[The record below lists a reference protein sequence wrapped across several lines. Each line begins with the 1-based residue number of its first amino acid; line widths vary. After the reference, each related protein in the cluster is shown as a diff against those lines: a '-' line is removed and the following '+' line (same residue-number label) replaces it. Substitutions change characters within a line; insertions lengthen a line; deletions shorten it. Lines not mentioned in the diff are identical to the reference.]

1 MRAVLHGTARR
12 LWSGDAGAGGRA
24 LDALMLPA
32 AAAYRATVAARNR
45 AYDVGVLRTHRVEV
59 PVISVG
65 NIAVGGTGKTPFA
78 HWLAT
83 ELRGRGRAPA
93 ILHGG
98 YAADEPALHR
108 RWAPDIPVVV
118 ERDRVAGAR
127 QAIARG
133 ADVVVLDDAFQ
144 HRRLHR
150 DLDIVLLA
158 AERWQGGAARL
169 LPRGPWREP
178 MSSLGRAHL
187 LVVTRKTAPADR
199 ARRAAA
205 EAASVTGKPVV
216 VVHLRAGRWQRAGVA
231 AGAPAHPALVVA
243 GLAEPALFVESAR
256 AAGVGVAGVLAFPDH
271 HEYRP
276 RDIDSILAA
285 AAGAPIVTT
294 EKDWTKL
301 DGRLDP
307 AQVWLLVQQVVVE
320 DGAAVLDA
328 LIRRAL
334 S

>member
-1 MRAVLHGTARR
+1 MRTALHGTARR
-12 LWSGDAGAGGRA
+12 LWSGEAGAGGRA
-24 LDALMLPA
+24 LGVLMLPA
-32 AAAYRATVAARNR
+32 AAVYRTAVAARNR
-45 AYDVGVLRTHRVEV
+45 AYDAGMLRTHRVEV

-78 HWLAT
+78 HWLAV
-83 ELRGRGRAPA
+83 ELRGRGRVPA

-108 RWAPDIPVVV
+108 RWAPDIPVIV
-118 ERDRVAGAR
+118 ERDRVAGAA
-127 QAIARG
+127 QAIAAG

-158 AERWQGGAARL
+158 AERWHGGAARL

-178 MSSLGRAHL
+178 ASALARADL
-187 LVVTRKTAPADR
+187 LVVTRKTASVER
-199 ARRAAA
+199 ARLAAA
-205 EAASVTGKPVV
+205 EAASASGRPAVLVQ
-216 VVHLRAGRWQRAGVA
+216 LRASRWQRAGQP
-231 AGAPAHPALVVA
+231 AGAPAQPAVVVA

-256 AAGVGVAGVLAFPDH
+256 AAGAGIAGVLTFADH
-271 HEYRP
+271 HEYRA
-276 RDIDSILAA
+276 RDIDNILAA

-294 EKDWTKL
+294 EKDWTRL
-301 DGRLDP
+301 DGRLDA
-307 AQVWLLVQQVVVE
+307 AQVWLLVQEVVVE
-320 DGAAVLDA
+320 EGAAELDA
-328 LIRRAL
+328 LIRRVL